1 FFRVSLDNRSH
12 RAMENI
18 VNTATVKPINT
29 NRPAGLETLPQSRS
43 GRFAQILSQRVED
56 LTAAEPATLGKHI
69 QPRSNFFLD
78 NMSLEQRRSVVDEK
92 GFLPRPAAMERI
104 AAPQN
109 HRLR

>member
-1 FFRVSLDNRSH
+1 
-12 RAMENI
+12 MENI

-69 QPRSNFFLD
+69 QPRSTFFME
-78 NMSLEQRRSVVDEK
+78 NMSLEQLRSVVDDQR
-92 GFLPRPAAMERI
+92 FLPKPAAMERI
-104 AAPQN
+104 TDPEN
-109 HRLR
+109 RRLR